1 LLRFR
6 LQGLGRRKT
15 LGVLLQWQFCFCV
28 RFIWTSFLFQTQPYI
43 VKRKSTLQSQ
53 EGIVEVGQIKHF
65 FSKISVAVLELTAP
79 LSVGDRILVKG
90 PSTDFEQVVES
101 MQIEHQSIQRAEG
114 GQSIGLK
121 LAQPCRERDVVYK
134 KL

>member
-1 LLRFR
+1 L
-6 LQGLGRRKT
+6 
-15 LGVLLQWQFCFCV
+15 
-28 RFIWTSFLFQTQPYI
+28 S
-43 VKRKSTLQSQ
+43 
-53 EGIVEVGQIKHF
+53 EDIVEVGHITHF

-90 PSTDFEQVVES
+90 PSTDFEQVVDS
-101 MQIEHQSIQRAEG
+101 MQVEHKNIQRAEA

-121 LAQPCRERDVVYK
+121 MAQQTKERDVVYK